1 MHAVSVPL
9 ELLLNYLKI
18 SLNCVRPGSPP
29 WWYVILSWII
39 RLLTVF
45 LWLHEDWIVD
55 VKPSFMD
62 IVQFNA
68 DEIQYKHDENPM
80 NKKTFQSNADPAL
93 AESKDHITLQG

>member
-1 MHAVSVPL
+1 MSFSL
-9 ELLLNYLKI
+9 ELFGFWRYFYD
-18 SLNCVRPGSPP
+18 G
-29 WWYVILSWII
+29 
-39 RLLTVF
+39 TG
-45 LWLHEDWIVD
+45 DWIVD

-93 AESKDHITLQG
+93 ADSKDHITLQG